1 MSAAAAATSLET
13 LVARLTAASHAY
25 HNGLPLLMSDT
36 EYDAAIDQLAA
47 AAPDHPFL
55 ARVGAPLAVGD
66 EVTLPHVLPSL
77 NKIKATDDS
86 LPKWLSRNS
95 APSYHVSQK
104 LDGCSA
110 LWLPKERKLYTRGDG
125 VKGRDISAFVPYFKG
140 LSTSSSDILKAVRGE
155 LIMRSDSAAIPAGK
169 IARNIVAGALNRKEV
184 DTALFAEIRFVAYE
198 LIDPPTLTPID
209 ASKALRAAGYEI
221 APVTLLPA
229 SQITPDRL
237 SALFSSEEAASPYA
251 IDGIVVAPNTSR
263 PLALSLKDKMGAAQN
278 PADRVAWKTRLTA
291 TTATTTV
298 RAVEWN
304 VSASGYLIP
313 RVLFDP
319 VTLSGANIGAATG
332 LHARWISDNAI
343 GPGAT
348 IEVRRA
354 GDVIPQ
360 IIAVHTPSPT
370 GAALP
375 PAGTWSW
382 ITDIHVGAST
392 ETPEATC
399 ARLTRALNELGA
411 ENVGPG
417 LVARLFAA
425 GFTTIGSMYAAS
437 VADFASRVEGVK
449 AKGAER
455 IYAGLRAKQSTWT
468 ELTFL
473 CASCVF
479 PRGIGHTRLTP
490 LLALNP
496 NPATWDPTALA
507 AANPVGLS
515 ATTIHAICDAIPAYI
530 AWRAENFPS
539 ALTPS
544 STLLSAAA
552 ADAAHVVFT
561 GFRDKALETALTA
574 AGHIIADTVT
584 RKTTHV
590 LYPDGPEPAS
600 TKITKAREYG
610 TAQVLTVSDGRA
622 ALL

>member
-1 MSAAAAATSLET
+1 MSVPTKT

-36 EYDAAIDQLAA
+36 EYDTAIDQLTA

-55 ARVGAPLAVGD
+55 THVGAPLATGD

-86 LPKWLSRNS
+86 LPKWLTRNP
-95 APSYHVSQK
+95 APHYHVSQK

-110 LWLPKERKLYTRGDG
+110 LWIPKERKLYTRGDG

-140 LSTSSSDILKAVRGE
+140 LSTSSVDVICAVRGE
-155 LIMRSDSAAIPAGK
+155 LIMRSDSTAIPAGK

-198 LIDPPTLTPID
+198 LIDPPTLTPLD
-209 ASKALRAAGYEI
+209 ASKALRATGYEI
-221 APVTLLPA
+221 ASVTFLPA
-229 SQITPDRL
+229 AQVTPDRL

-263 PLALSLKDKMGAAQN
+263 AAAPTLTDRMGAAQN

-313 RVLFDP
+313 RVLFDM
-319 VTLSGANIGAATG
+319 VTLAGANIGAATG
-332 LHARWISDNAI
+332 LHARWISDNAV

-360 IIAVHTPSPT
+360 IIAVHTPAPA
-370 GAALP
+370 GPALP
-375 PAGTWSW
+375 PADTWTW
-382 ITDIHVGAST
+382 ITDIHAAAAA
-392 ETPEATC
+392 ETAESAC
-399 ARLTRALNELGA
+399 ARLTRGLAELGA

-417 LVARLFAA
+417 LVARLYAA
-425 GFTTIGSMYAAS
+425 GFTTLGAIFAAS
-437 VADFASRVEGVK
+437 MADFAARVEGVK

-455 IYAGLRAKQSTWT
+455 LHAGLRAKQSTWT

-479 PRGIGHTRLTP
+479 PRGIGHIRLTP

-496 NPATWDPTALA
+496 TPATWDPAALA
-507 AANPVGLS
+507 AASPAGLS
-515 ATTIHAICDAIPAYI
+515 ATTIHAICEAIPAYV
-530 AWRAENFPS
+530 AWRTANFPGVVPATVAPTAAP
-539 ALTPS
+539 AL
-544 STLLSAAA
+544 LAAA
-552 ADAAHVVFT
+552 ATIVFT
-561 GFRDKALETALTA
+561 GFRDKALETALAA
-574 AGHIIADTVT
+574 AGHIVADTIT
-584 RKTTHV
+584 KKTTHV

-600 TKITKAREYG
+600 TKITRAREYG
-610 TAQVLTVSDGRA
+610 AQILTASAGRA